1 MTRLLSIGKDR
12 QHLEEAKHMKTSS
25 TNITSNNNF
34 ASFKPLGLTLE
45 VAKDLAKK
53 LCLATKARNS
63 ALVEKVK
70 LSQHNDELKKSLA
83 KFKRDL
89 NKEKAT
95 NEIMSKKLKL
105 AIKDKDMDEEQLSKS
120 KEYFK
125 LYNRLEAILDQ
136 LYNSDDA
143 KEWSIP

>member
-1 MTRLLSIGKDR
+1 M
-12 QHLEEAKHMKTSS
+12 
-25 TNITSNNNF
+25 
-34 ASFKPLGLTLE
+34 
-45 VAKDLAKK
+45 AKK

-105 AIKDKDMDEEQLSKS
+105 AIKDKDMDEEQLSS
-120 KEYFK
+120 KHSCYLCFD
-125 LYNRLEAILDQ
+125 LFLVLI
-136 LYNSDDA
+136 
-143 KEWSIP
+143 IT